1 MSILDDPNNWTEGSG
16 GVRRLKVGHL
26 IHEFKTGQCAKCKNN
41 SKKLEFDPWL
51 GYICPRCSS
60 ASIEARSPKPYSAW
74 IYKMNGKEVK
84 IKQVF
89 AASRASL
96 NIELGNYVYS
106 QTRVKQDVVWE
117 VDGSYYSYGY
127 YTLKGVLYYLKEK

>member
-1 MSILDDPNNWTEGSG
+1 MTILNNPDSWSKGP

-26 IHEFKTGQCAKCKNN
+26 IHDFKTGQCAKCKNT

-51 GYICPRCSS
+51 GYICPKCMLI
-60 ASIEARSPKPYSAW
+60 AVEARSPKPYSAW
-74 IYKMNGKEVK
+74 IYKLNGKETKV
-84 IKQVF
+84 KQVN

-106 QTRVKQDVVWE
+106 LTKAKQDVVWE
-117 VDGSYYSYGY
+117 VNGSYYSYGY
-127 YTLKGVLYYLKEK
+127 FRLNGAMYYLKES